1 MFNYQCS
8 IDPIAIG
15 LPNVQESDSGGT
27 GVLGMTREWLTAYCL
42 LPTEIDVR
50 ALPSGIYFLKV
61 EGADYSA
68 SAKVCVVH

>member
-27 GVLGMTREWLTAYCL
+27 GVLGMTREWLTAYCQL
-42 LPTEIDVR
+42 PIANCSLSTIDLPTGQ
-50 ALPSGIYFLKV
+50 AG
-61 EGADYSA
+61 
-68 SAKVCVVH
+68 